1 MAVIIKQRRDPDRIG
16 EVQSYTM
23 RKSRHSPASSKGR
36 EGNFGSNPFTGG
48 AGLIDPRLTT
58 AVGQSLE

>member
-1 MAVIIKQRRDPDRIG
+1 
-16 EVQSYTM
+16 M